1 MRCCQALAKEIVPVQ
16 PRSTRITDPGGKH
29 MGPATSPT
37 ETFVVAVLVAVTAQM
52 IAARM
57 RFPAIF
63 FWLVAGMAL
72 GPYGLHL
79 LHVES
84 LQPALH
90 TLIEL
95 GLAVI
100 LFEGGL
106 NLNLKALRQHGWVVG
121 LLLLFGPALN
131 MLVGGIALHLISGLD
146 WSMCLLFGSLVAAG
160 GPTVIMPILHQVRL
174 NRAVGAILA
183 SEAMLV
189 DAVGAILAI
198 VMLEVVISPQVTPV
212 WLARVLLTKFLVGG
226 AVGFICG
233 WLLSRILVSQRWIK
247 DTELRTIATLAAVW
261 GIFLLAD
268 SLSAQAGLLAV
279 LVAGAI
285 MQRMELPDIQ
295 RLRQFKGSLSMLL
308 ISLLFVLLAA
318 DLNLPLL
325 WGALGK
331 GLALFAVLALVVRP
345 LSVWLSSL
353 GSDLTWKQV
362 LFIGAI
368 APRGVVAAAIVS
380 LFAII
385 LQNNGRADAQT
396 LQSLVYIIIVVS
408 VMVYGFLAAPLSRWL
423 DMQGADDRS
432 LLIVGGSQMGVELAR
447 VLGED
452 REVRFIDLNA
462 EAVATMQRGGYLAL
476 RGNALDPLYMELA
489 HAEEVSAV
497 LAMTASS
504 DQNLLIARMAHEDF
518 HVPEVYIT
526 LPEGDAERHA
536 SLIHQLQARRLF
548 AAPYSYSYWNA
559 EVHRKRLIHENR
571 TIEPDSPLIGL
582 KLSGVRIASGAQPL
596 AVMRKGKS
604 MIPHDELA
612 LQEGDIVCMLVRPER
627 IQEGQP
633 LILPPVSDKS
643 LAGKGQRLPG

>member
-1 MRCCQALAKEIVPVQ
+1 
-16 PRSTRITDPGGKH
+16 

-52 IAARM
+52 AAARM
-57 RFPAIF
+57 QFPAIF

-106 NLNLKALRQHGWVVG
+106 NLNLKALKQHGWVVG

-131 MLVGGIALHLISGLD
+131 MLIGGAALHLIGGLD
-146 WSMCLLFGSLVAAG
+146 WSVCLLFGSLVAVS
-160 GPTVIMPILHQVRL
+160 GPTVIMPILRQVRL
-174 NRAVGAILA
+174 NRAVSAILA

-198 VMLEVVISPQVTPV
+198 VMLEVVISPEVTPG
-212 WLARVLLTKFLVGG
+212 WLARVLLTKFLAGG
-226 AVGFICG
+226 AVGLILG
-233 WLLSRILVSQRWIK
+233 WLLSRALVSQRWLRNS
-247 DTELRTIATLAAVW
+247 ELRTIATLAAVW

-279 LVAGAI
+279 LVAGAT

-325 WGALGK
+325 WHALWE

-345 LSVWLSSL
+345 LSTWLSCL
-353 GSDLTWKQV
+353 RSDLSWRQM

-385 LQNNGRADAQT
+385 LQDHGRTDAQE

-423 DMQGADDRS
+423 GVQGADDRS
-432 LLIVGGSQMGVELAR
+432 VLIVGGSQMGVELAR

-452 REVRFIDLNA
+452 REVRFIDLNP

-476 RGNALDPLYMELA
+476 RGNALDPLYMEAA

-504 DQNLLIARMAHEDF
+504 DQNLLIARMAREDF

-526 LPEGDAERHA
+526 LPEGDEDRHA
-536 SLIHQLQARRLF
+536 RLIHQLQAHRLF
-548 AAPYSYSYWNA
+548 ASPYNYSYWNA
-559 EVHRKRLIHENR
+559 EVHRKRLTHENR
-571 TIEPDSPLIGL
+571 SIEPDSPLIGL
-582 KLSGVRIASGAQPL
+582 KLSDVRIASGAQPL

-604 MIPHDELA
+604 LIPHDGIT
-612 LQEGDIVCMLVRPER
+612 LQQGDVVCMLVRPER
-627 IQEGQP
+627 VQEGEP
-633 LILPPVSDKS
+633 LMLPPVSDKS
-643 LAGKGQRLPG
+643 LSGQGQRLPG